1 MKNTSELR
9 KGTIERVLEKSDIEL
24 GLEGAARQPASNPAN
39 PAHNIAC
46 NTATVQFYTVGPSGS
61 G

>member
-24 GLEGAARQPASNPAN
+24 GLEGAARQPASQPR
-39 PAHNIAC
+39 
-46 NTATVQFYTVGPSGS
+46 
-61 G
+61 